1 MSSTTGPNFPNFATS
16 PTMRT
21 SEARPRA
28 SSSARA
34 SSVRPSSGTK
44 ALSTPI
50 RVLLPPARMKA
61 VTSGMGRSYTPPP
74 CALRG
79 LHHDRLPNPEYPRGG
94 TPQRKHPQANPLY
107 SNALSPRQRSPVHE
121 GNLFKRGGSGEDEPC
136 VGVRPGSKVTIMPQ
150 KLMDVLMLGRCSH
163 EFSWPRRSATGEY
176 YQVCLLCATAYQY
189 DWKTMRRG
197 NRVDDPVAETMPL
210 RRRSGQKQPT
220 WMPRARRLK
229 SSLPIRYRGKNLSTW
244 YEGVIQNISQSGVL
258 FHGP

>member
-1 MSSTTGPNFPNFATS
+1 
-16 PTMRT
+16 
-21 SEARPRA
+21 
-28 SSSARA
+28 
-34 SSVRPSSGTK
+34 
-44 ALSTPI
+44 
-50 RVLLPPARMKA
+50 
-61 VTSGMGRSYTPPP
+61 
-74 CALRG
+74 
-79 LHHDRLPNPEYPRGG
+79 
-94 TPQRKHPQANPLY
+94 
-107 SNALSPRQRSPVHE
+107 
-121 GNLFKRGGSGEDEPC
+121 
-136 VGVRPGSKVTIMPQ
+136 MPQ

-258 FHGP
+258 FHGPQQLPANALVEMIFEMPEEISGQKNRSVLCQGRLIRIKDAVDNVEDAFGLVASILDYKFLHNN